1 MKKDSE
7 TFVHCAHCGTQIR
20 RDEAVKYTNVLI
32 YGAHYHCRA
41 CDPDGDWDCLS
52 HDLDDDLH

>member
-1 MKKDSE
+1 MKKDVQ
-7 TFVHCAHCGTQIR
+7 TYVQCAHCGVQIR
-20 RDEAVKYTNVLI
+20 LDDAVKYTHVLI
-32 YGAHYHCRA
+32 YGPHYHCKK